1 MAGVPLKCCNPLL
14 SSGRHNCPMKLC
26 PSDSTPFRKP
36 LRPASLPTLPLADSL
51 PCPGVL
57 QQIPWNP
64 CRPGLRSGPAFPPPS
79 RWEPMAGWIWCGCQP
94 GLWGRAGSQVEA
106 ASVSDLLLALRS
118 EGRQCLLRQVGGNPE
133 PASPGPAPVKAA
145 GTSPPQNQA
154 AAQDV
159 GLPGWPEGTPEAH
172 AAPPPGLSAVQ
183 PAGFRSNSR
192 CPLHSHRGL
201 ASTEPASGTQDTGER
216 HRSQPSSRPSADIH
230 QRLIY
235 QPPRQPLGLTI
246 SATGWLPGA
255 PLAPRS
261 SGVVGG
267 GAHSAS
273 QQARGPIPAHMGELH
288 GSHSRPVEEPKAQ
301 RPLGPGAAPASA

>member
-1 MAGVPLKCCNPLL
+1 MPSEAGGWKPRACQPWP
-14 SSGRHNCPMKLC
+14 SSSQGSRDL
-26 PSDSTPFRKP
+26 PSSE
-36 LRPASLPTLPLADSL
+36 S
-51 PCPGVL
+51 G
-57 QQIPWNP
+57 
-64 CRPGLRSGPAFPPPS
+64 CRPGCGPP
-79 RWEPMAGWIWCGCQP
+79 W
-94 GLWGRAGSQVEA
+94 
-106 ASVSDLLLALRS
+106 LARGHPRGTHS
-118 EGRQCLLRQVGGNPE
+118 
-133 PASPGPAPVKAA
+133 PAP
-145 GTSPPQNQA
+145 G
-154 AAQDV
+154 
-159 GLPGWPEGTPEAH
+159 
-172 AAPPPGLSAVQ
+172 PPPGLSAVQ
-183 PAGFRSNSR
+183 PAGVRSNSQ

-201 ASTEPASGTQDTGER
+201 ASTESASGTRDAGER